1 MARQG
6 RQCRVRE
13 LVLPLWLNFAAR
25 FRGNV
30 RACAITCTMPRQ
42 RFVQSKPTNHGGRLP
57 LVLANGRV
65 GPRSQRSHMFFLRL
79 VIYTRAGLHDRD
91 DSRGQGGEGEG
102 REPNTRSGEFGRA
115 KIDEWWWWWGW
126 PWALKLSRA
135 VEKSASMTTCVVQS
149 HVDRLQR
156 LERLIYKMFVI

>member
-1 MARQG
+1 MATKEDRSKGRAQRSMARQG

-91 DSRGQGGEGEG
+91 DSRGQGGEGGGESQTLVRENSGARKSTSDGGGGGG
-102 REPNTRSGEFGRA
+102 RE
-115 KIDEWWWWWGW
+115 
-126 PWALKLSRA
+126 L
-135 VEKSASMTTCVVQS
+135 
-149 HVDRLQR
+149 
-156 LERLIYKMFVI
+156 